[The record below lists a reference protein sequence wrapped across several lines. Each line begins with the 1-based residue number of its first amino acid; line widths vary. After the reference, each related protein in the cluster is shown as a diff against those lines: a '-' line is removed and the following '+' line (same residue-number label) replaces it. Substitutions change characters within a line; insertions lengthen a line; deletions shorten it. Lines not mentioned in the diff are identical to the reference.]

1 MQRCPVPR
9 RLPRERGAALILA
22 IIVIFILTVLGLALM
37 FTTSTEF
44 QIAGAETTVNKAFYA
59 SDSGVQY
66 GISQA
71 RDGLQQG
78 SCAATIDGTTYSNF
92 WCFAVPQQ
100 SPSVSTVNSPSTAPT
115 LTVNV
120 SPMTQVDATPVIPGN
135 VEAGVNKMWSI
146 GWHFDSYSSA
156 PAPLNAQKHISVE
169 FTASPVP
176 FPEPPVK

>member
-1 MQRCPVPR
+1 MLRLALPRPR
-9 RLPRERGAALILA
+9 RRERGAALILS

-37 FTTSTEF
+37 FTTTTEM

-66 GISQA
+66 GIAQA

-78 SCAATIDGTTYSNF
+78 SCSATIDGTTYGNF
-92 WCFAVPQQ
+92 WCFALPEQ
-100 SPSVSTVNSPSTAPT
+100 SPSVSPINSPSTAPT
-115 LTVNV
+115 LAVNV
-120 SPMTQVDATPVIPGN
+120 SPMTQIDQTPVIPGN
-135 VEAGVNKMWSI
+135 LEAGVNKMWSI
-146 GWHFDSYSSA
+146 GWQFDSYSTDA
-156 PAPLNAQKHISVE
+156 ALHAQKHIAVE

>member
-1 MQRCPVPR
+1 MR
-9 RLPRERGAALILA
+9 RSSVSRRSSREEGAALILA
-22 IIVIFILTVLGLALM
+22 IIVIFILTILGLALM

-66 GISQA
+66 GVSQA

-78 SCAATIDGTTYSNF
+78 ACSATVGGTTYSNF
-92 WCFAVPQQ
+92 WCFAIPQQ
-100 SPSVSTVNSPSTAPT
+100 SPSVSTINSPSTAPT
-115 LTVNV
+115 MTVNV

-135 VEAGVNKMWSI
+135 LEAGVNKMWSI
-146 GWHFDSYSSA
+146 GWHFDSYSTA